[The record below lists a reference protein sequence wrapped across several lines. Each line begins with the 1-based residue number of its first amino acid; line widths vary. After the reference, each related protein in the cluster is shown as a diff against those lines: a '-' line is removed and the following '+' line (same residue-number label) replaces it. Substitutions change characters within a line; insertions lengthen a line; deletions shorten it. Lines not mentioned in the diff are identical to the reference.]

1 MTDEQQ
7 NQNEEQLALA
17 KKLAESYQITFG
29 SDEGIEVLKDLSRRC
44 FVSNTTNVP
53 GDANQSAFNEG
64 TRSVFLFLN
73 NMINYKE

>member
-7 NQNEEQLALA
+7 NQNKEQLAAA
-17 KKLAESYQITFG
+17 KKLAESYQMVFG

-44 FVSNTTNVP
+44 FVASTTNVP

-64 TRSVFLFLN
+64 TRSVLLFVN